1 MATATATID
10 LNAIR
15 QNWQKLRSM
24 SSNDAAA
31 VVKANAYGL
40 GLAQVTKALYAEG
53 ARIFF
58 VATVEEG
65 AELRSIL
72 GKKPDIYV
80 FSGHMVGDT
89 ELIKNYNLIPLIN
102 SIEQLSRHSKL
113 LREKKFGVQLDTGMN
128 RLGMEPMEW
137 ESVKELTL
145 SLNPV
150 LIMSHLACADDPNHK
165 MNSKQLDI
173 FLTLTNKIN
182 INKSLAATGGILLG
196 PEYHFDLTRPG
207 IGIYGCSPMQDC
219 LPVLKIDIPVIQI
232 RNIESGETV
241 GYGNTW
247 TSPCKKKIATISA
260 GYADGL
266 FRAIGKKAKLYF
278 EEISCPIVGR
288 ISMDLIGVDITNLNV
303 EPVRLEL
310 INSQQTVDNIAE
322 GAETIGYEFLTSLG
336 NRYSR
341 NYIGVTK

>member
-40 GLAQVTKALYAEG
+40 GLEQVPKALYAEG

-137 ESVKELTL
+137 ESVKELAL

-288 ISMDLIGVDITNLNV
+288 ISMDLIGVDITSLKV
-303 EPVRLEL
+303 DPVRLEL

-341 NYIGVTK
+341 NYTGVTK

>member
-58 VATVEEG
+58 VATAEEG

-137 ESVKELTL
+137 ESVKELAL

-288 ISMDLIGVDITNLNV
+288 ISMDLIGVDITSLKV
-303 EPVRLEL
+303 DPVRLEL

-322 GAETIGYEFLTSLG
+322 GAETIGYEFLTSLC

-341 NYIGVTK
+341 NYTGVTK

>member
-137 ESVKELTL
+137 ESVKELAL

-150 LIMSHLACADDPNHK
+150 LIMSHLACADVPNHK

-288 ISMDLIGVDITNLNV
+288 ISMDLIGVDITSLKV
-303 EPVRLEL
+303 DPVRLEL

-341 NYIGVTK
+341 NYTGVTK

>member
-1 MATATATID
+1 
-10 LNAIR
+10 
-15 QNWQKLRSM
+15 M

-137 ESVKELTL
+137 ESVKELAL

-288 ISMDLIGVDITNLNV
+288 ISMDLIGVDITSLKV
-303 EPVRLEL
+303 DPVRLEL

-341 NYIGVTK
+341 NYTGVTK